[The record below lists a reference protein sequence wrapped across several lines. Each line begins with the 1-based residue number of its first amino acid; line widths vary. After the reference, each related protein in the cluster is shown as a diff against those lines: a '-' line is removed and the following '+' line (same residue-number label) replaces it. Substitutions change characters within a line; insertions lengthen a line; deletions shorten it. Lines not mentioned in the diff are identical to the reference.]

1 MILPPGV
8 GHADAVIST
17 KKLATGCGP
26 PAGEE
31 MTAQMTAQV
40 RTTLRLLLQA
50 RADRAKPLR
59 LRREVV
65 TRMFLL
71 QRTD

>member
-1 MILPPGV
+1 
-8 GHADAVIST
+8 
-17 KKLATGCGP
+17 
-26 PAGEE
+26 